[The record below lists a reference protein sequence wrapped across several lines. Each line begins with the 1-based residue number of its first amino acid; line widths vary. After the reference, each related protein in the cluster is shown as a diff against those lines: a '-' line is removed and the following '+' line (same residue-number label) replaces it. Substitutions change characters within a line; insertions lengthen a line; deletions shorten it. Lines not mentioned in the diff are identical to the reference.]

1 MKIPLPENYSYK
13 DVANVKDGILYIYK
27 LSNFEDLMY
36 DLTYATMTS
45 DTCYYCGNSI
55 SRDKSTLDHLYP
67 RNLGGPTIPNN
78 LRICCS
84 DCNST
89 KSNMTEEQFIYFR
102 SLSPESQQDFFR
114 DISLHNHILKKWFG
128 PIIPKDWIS
137 NEPIERI
144 IIYFYI
150 YKEVKGRSYKKI
162 EKNYKK
168 YRHIIRPIIVDR
180 NFKLLNGFTVLLFAK
195 NNSIL
200 SVPTIVL
207 ENVELD

>member
-27 LSNFEDLMY
+27 LSDFEDLMY
-36 DLTYATMTS
+36 DLTYATMAS
-45 DTCYYCGNSI
+45 DTCYYCGNPI

-67 RNLGGPTIPNN
+67 RNLGGPTLPNN

-84 DCNST
+84 TCNST
-89 KSNMTEEQFIYFR
+89 KSNMTEEQFIYYR
-102 SLSPESQQDFFR
+102 SLSPESQQEFFR

-137 NEPIERI
+137 NEPIEKI